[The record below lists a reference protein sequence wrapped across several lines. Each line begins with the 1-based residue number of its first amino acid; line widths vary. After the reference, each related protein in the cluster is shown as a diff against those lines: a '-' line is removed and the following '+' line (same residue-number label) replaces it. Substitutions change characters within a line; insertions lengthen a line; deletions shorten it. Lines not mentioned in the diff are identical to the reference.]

1 VAILHAAQGRVNV
14 FFNGAQ
20 ARTAVFV
27 AGGAGYTPRTLGR
40 YVENTGDTDLIFLEV
55 FRSDR
60 YQDLSLSHWIA
71 HTPPELVMAHLG
83 ISQEM
88 LASIPKDKVNLAP
101 V

>member
-1 VAILHAAQGRVNV
+1 M

-40 YVENTGDTDLIFLEV
+40 YVENTGGTDLVFLEM

-60 YQDLSLSHWIA
+60 YQDLSLSDWIA
-71 HTPPELVMAHLG
+71 HTPPELVVAHLR
-83 ISQEM
+83 ISRET
-88 LASIPKDKVNLAP
+88 LASIPKDKVNLVP